1 MNEQKLSSLSIEISE
16 LARSIKVYFKNQE
29 SLQDNINQLNHFE
42 QRLIGINKDLQAQ
55 DSTINKILIS
65 IKDAT
70 ENITSTSLNTV
81 KATAKF
87 GLEGVAIAT
96 KIGGVVGGTVAGNA
110 VGKAVGIDWLSELA
124 GLLIEQPLSSLGENI
139 SNLSEKIKI
148 ISKEQKI
155 SEKEAFKQIVIAFSL
170 KIEQITIQCSN
181 LKQFLNKT
189 ITDDLLFQKI
199 TTPSFPKLETIEK
212 EVEHL
217 TQEIKQDFRLR
228 EIEVMKNQ
236 FEQIENAQARL
247 IQIEKILLSIVENLR
262 NRIDECLVLD
272 SEAMENLLTFLNQE
286 IIYIRICPIQGISLC
301 LTGREETIK
310 DIDNRFN
317 QIHQN
322 VKKLI
327 PESNRRYERAKNI
340 LCKANRRKEAYKDRD
355 RGKEISK
362 QKLTSVSKKN
372 YEPSNAAS
380 RKQVSEAKNN
390 SPLPILMWLI
400 ILAFCSW
407 IGWNFFNSKQVQNK
421 TEQLLLEVRD
431 IDKNSDIPSL
441 KNYQEKIKKSILML
455 ETIPDAPGSDYKK
468 IKNNIINL
476 QSKLNTVEQK
486 IKASNQLSEQANKD
500 LEAAQ
505 RLAMEA
511 SIIVQNPPHPLE
523 IWQQAQAKWQESIK
537 LLEAIPENLPAY
549 VQAQEKL
556 VTYQTNYAALTK
568 RVEIEQNASNTITT
582 IEDLAKQSVELVQ
595 DTPYTIEVLKNAQEK
610 LKEAMNLLKSIPSGT
625 AASAK
630 AESLMRVYGDNS
642 KAIQS
647 KIEQLEF
654 CKRLNMTSCTDA
666 EIQLN
671 LK

>member
-1 MNEQKLSSLSIEISE
+1 MNEQKLSSLSIEISD

-236 FEQIENAQARL
+236 FEQIENAQTRL

-355 RGKEISK
+355 RGKEISNR
-362 QKLTSVSKKN
+362 TYATVICD
-372 YEPSNAAS
+372 
-380 RKQVSEAKNN
+380 R
-390 SPLPILMWLI
+390 LP
-400 ILAFCSW
+400 
-407 IGWNFFNSKQVQNK
+407 
-421 TEQLLLEVRD
+421 
-431 IDKNSDIPSL
+431 
-441 KNYQEKIKKSILML
+441 
-455 ETIPDAPGSDYKK
+455 
-468 IKNNIINL
+468 NL
-476 QSKLNTVEQK
+476 S
-486 IKASNQLSEQANKD
+486 
-500 LEAAQ
+500 
-505 RLAMEA
+505 
-511 SIIVQNPPHPLE
+511 
-523 IWQQAQAKWQESIK
+523 
-537 LLEAIPENLPAY
+537 
-549 VQAQEKL
+549 
-556 VTYQTNYAALTK
+556 
-568 RVEIEQNASNTITT
+568 
-582 IEDLAKQSVELVQ
+582 
-595 DTPYTIEVLKNAQEK
+595 
-610 LKEAMNLLKSIPSGT
+610 
-625 AASAK
+625 
-630 AESLMRVYGDNS
+630 
-642 KAIQS
+642 
-647 KIEQLEF
+647 
-654 CKRLNMTSCTDA
+654 
-666 EIQLN
+666 
-671 LK
+671 

>member
-1 MNEQKLSSLSIEISE
+1 MNEQELSSLSIEISE
-16 LARSIKVYFKNQE
+16 LARSVKIYFKNPE
-29 SLQDNINQLNHFE
+29 SLQENVNQLNKFE
-42 QRLIGINKDLQAQ
+42 QRLIEINKKLKSQ
-55 DSTINKILIS
+55 DSNKNKILSS

-70 ENITSTSLNTV
+70 ENITSTSVNTV

-87 GLEGVAIAT
+87 GLSGLAIAT
-96 KIGGVVGGTVAGNA
+96 KITGFVGGTVAGNA
-110 VGKAVGIDWLSELA
+110 VGKVVGIDLLSQVA
-124 GLLIEQPLSSLGENI
+124 GFLIEQPLSSLGDNI
-139 SNLSEKIKI
+139 SNISERIKI

-155 SEKEAFKQIVIAFSL
+155 TEKEAINQLVIAFSI

-189 ITDDLLFQKI
+189 ITDDLFFRKI
-199 TTPSFPKLETIEK
+199 TTPKLPKLETIEK
-212 EVEHL
+212 EVEQL

-228 EIEVMKNQ
+228 EIEVMKKQ
-236 FEQIENAQARL
+236 FEQIEKAHKRL
-247 IQIEKILLSIVENLR
+247 VQIEKDLSYIIEIIRTKLNEYSVF
-262 NRIDECLVLD
+262 D
-272 SEAMENLLTFLNQE
+272 SDAMENLLTTLNQE
-286 IIYIRICPIQGISLC
+286 IIYLRICPINGIVLC
-301 LTGREETIK
+301 LNGKEETIK

-317 QIHQN
+317 QVNAN

-327 PESNRRYERAKNI
+327 LETNKKYDRAKNM
-340 LCKANRRKEAYKDRD
+340 LCKANRRKEASTTKSKDKHNSKQELTESS
-355 RGKEISK
+355 KEIDKSK
-362 QKLTSVSKKN
+362 
-372 YEPSNAAS
+372 SNS
-380 RKQVSEAKNN
+380 
-390 SPLPILMWLI
+390 LIPILMGLI
-400 ILAFCSW
+400 VLSLGSW

-421 TEQLLLEVRD
+421 AGQLLVEVRD
-431 IDKNSDIPSL
+431 IDKTSDIHSL
-441 KNYQEKIKKSILML
+441 QNYQDKIKKSILLL
-455 ETIPDAPGSDYKK
+455 ESISDVPGSNYKK
-468 IKNNIINL
+468 VKNNIINL

-568 RVEIEQNASNTITT
+568 RIQIEQKASDTINT
-582 IEDLAKQSVELVQ
+582 IEDLAKQSVELVK
-595 DTPYTIEVLKNAQEK
+595 DTPYTIEVLKKAQEN
-610 LKEAMNLLKSIPSGT
+610 LKEAIDLLKSIPSGT
-625 AASAK
+625 AVSAK
-630 AESLMRVYGDNS
+630 AESLMQVYSNNS
-642 KAIQS
+642 KEIQD
-647 KIEQLEF
+647 KLEKLEF

>member
-1 MNEQKLSSLSIEISE
+1 L
-16 LARSIKVYFKNQE
+16 
-29 SLQDNINQLNHFE
+29 
-42 QRLIGINKDLQAQ
+42 
-55 DSTINKILIS
+55 
-65 IKDAT
+65 
-70 ENITSTSLNTV
+70 
-81 KATAKF
+81 
-87 GLEGVAIAT
+87 
-96 KIGGVVGGTVAGNA
+96 VVGVFL
-110 VGKAVGIDWLSELA
+110 VVELH
-124 GLLIEQPLSSLGENI
+124 
-139 SNLSEKIKI
+139 KIAKKSI
-148 ISKEQKI
+148 
-155 SEKEAFKQIVIAFSL
+155 L
-170 KIEQITIQCSN
+170 KITI
-181 LKQFLNKT
+181 L
-189 ITDDLLFQKI
+189 
-199 TTPSFPKLETIEK
+199 
-212 EVEHL
+212 
-217 TQEIKQDFRLR
+217 
-228 EIEVMKNQ
+228 
-236 FEQIENAQARL
+236 
-247 IQIEKILLSIVENLR
+247 
-262 NRIDECLVLD
+262 IDECLVLD

-400 ILAFCSW
+400 LLAFCSW
-407 IGWNFFNSKQVQNK
+407 IGWNFFTSKQVQNK

-431 IDKNSDIPSL
+431 RDKTSDIPSL

-476 QSKLNTVEQK
+476 QSKLNTVERK
-486 IKASNQLSEQANKD
+486 IKTSNQLEEQVNKD

-511 SIIVQNPPHPLE
+511 SIIVQNPPHTLE

-537 LLEAIPENLPAY
+537 LLESIPENSPAY

-556 VTYQTNYAALTK
+556 VTYQANYAALTK
-568 RVEIEQNASNTITT
+568 RVEIEQNASDTINT
-582 IEDLAKQSVELVQ
+582 IEDLAKQSVELVK

-610 LKEAMNLLKSIPSGT
+610 LKEAINLLKSIPSET
-625 AASAK
+625 AASVTT
-630 AESLMRVYGDNS
+630 ESLAKVYSDNS

-647 KIEQLEF
+647 KIEELEF
-654 CKRLNMTSCTDA
+654 CKRLNMASCTDA
-666 EIQLN
+666 EIPLN

>member
-1 MNEQKLSSLSIEISE
+1 MNEQELSSLSIEISE
-16 LARSIKVYFKNQE
+16 LARSVKIYFKNPE
-29 SLQDNINQLNHFE
+29 SLQENVNQLNKFE
-42 QRLIGINKDLQAQ
+42 QRLIEINKKLKSQ
-55 DSTINKILIS
+55 DSNKNKILSS

-70 ENITSTSLNTV
+70 ENITSTSVNTV

-87 GLEGVAIAT
+87 GLSGLAIAT
-96 KIGGVVGGTVAGNA
+96 KITGFVGGTVAGNA
-110 VGKAVGIDWLSELA
+110 VGKVVGIDLLSQLA
-124 GLLIEQPLSSLGENI
+124 GFLIEQPLSSLGDNI
-139 SNLSEKIKI
+139 SNISERIKI

-155 SEKEAFKQIVIAFSL
+155 TEKEAINQLVIAFSI

-189 ITDDLLFQKI
+189 ITDDLFFRKI
-199 TTPSFPKLETIEK
+199 TTPKLPKLETIEK
-212 EVEHL
+212 EVEQL

-228 EIEVMKNQ
+228 EIEVIKKQ
-236 FEQIENAQARL
+236 FEKAHKRL
-247 IQIEKILLSIVENLR
+247 VQIEKALSYIIEIIRTKLNEYTVF
-262 NRIDECLVLD
+262 D
-272 SEAMENLLTFLNQE
+272 SDAMENLLTTLNQE
-286 IIYIRICPIQGISLC
+286 IIYLRICPIKGIVLC
-301 LTGREETIK
+301 LNGKEETIK

-317 QIHQN
+317 QVNAN

-327 PESNRRYERAKNI
+327 FETNKKYDRAKNM
-340 LCKANRRKEAYKDRD
+340 LCKANRRKEASTTKSKEKHNSKQELTESS
-355 RGKEISK
+355 KEIDKSK
-362 QKLTSVSKKN
+362 SSSLI
-372 YEPSNAAS
+372 
-380 RKQVSEAKNN
+380 
-390 SPLPILMWLI
+390 PILMGLI
-400 ILAFCSW
+400 VLSFGSW

-421 TEQLLLEVRD
+421 AGQLLVEVRD
-431 IDKNSDIPSL
+431 IDKTSDIHSL
-441 KNYQEKIKKSILML
+441 QNYQEKIKKSILLL
-455 ETIPDAPGSDYKK
+455 ESISDVPGSNYKK
-468 IKNNIINL
+468 VKNNIINL

>member
-1 MNEQKLSSLSIEISE
+1 MNEQELSSLSIEISE
-16 LARSIKVYFKNQE
+16 LARSVKIYFKNPE
-29 SLQDNINQLNHFE
+29 SLQENVNQLNKFE
-42 QRLIGINKDLQAQ
+42 QRLIEINKKLKSQ
-55 DSTINKILIS
+55 DSNKNKILSS

-70 ENITSTSLNTV
+70 ENITSTSVNTV

-87 GLEGVAIAT
+87 GLSGLAIAT
-96 KIGGVVGGTVAGNA
+96 KITGFVGGTVAGNA
-110 VGKAVGIDWLSELA
+110 VGKVVGIDLLSQVA
-124 GLLIEQPLSSLGENI
+124 GFLIEQPLSSLGDNI
-139 SNLSEKIKI
+139 SNISEKIKI

-155 SEKEAFKQIVIAFSL
+155 TEKEAINQLVIAFSI
-170 KIEQITIQCSN
+170 KIEQITVQCSN

-189 ITDDLLFQKI
+189 ITDDLFFRKI
-199 TTPSFPKLETIEK
+199 TTPKLPKLETIEK
-212 EVEHL
+212 EVEQL

-228 EIEVMKNQ
+228 EIEVIKKQ
-236 FEQIENAQARL
+236 FEKAHKRL
-247 IQIEKILLSIVENLR
+247 VQIEKALSYIIEIIRTKLNEYTVF
-262 NRIDECLVLD
+262 D
-272 SEAMENLLTFLNQE
+272 SDAMENLLTTLNQE
-286 IIYIRICPIQGISLC
+286 IIYLRICPIKGIVLC
-301 LTGREETIK
+301 LNGKEETIK

-317 QIHQN
+317 QVNAN

-327 PESNRRYERAKNI
+327 FETNKKYDRAKNM
-340 LCKANRRKEAYKDRD
+340 LCKANRRKEASTTKSKEKHNSKQELTESS
-355 RGKEISK
+355 KEIDKSK
-362 QKLTSVSKKN
+362 SSSLI
-372 YEPSNAAS
+372 
-380 RKQVSEAKNN
+380 
-390 SPLPILMWLI
+390 PILMGLI
-400 ILAFCSW
+400 VLSFGSW

-421 TEQLLLEVRD
+421 AGQLLVEVRD
-431 IDKNSDIPSL
+431 IDKTSDIHSL
-441 KNYQEKIKKSILML
+441 QNYQEKIKKSILLL
-455 ETIPDAPGSDYKK
+455 ESISDVPGSNYKK
-468 IKNNIINL
+468 VKNNIINL